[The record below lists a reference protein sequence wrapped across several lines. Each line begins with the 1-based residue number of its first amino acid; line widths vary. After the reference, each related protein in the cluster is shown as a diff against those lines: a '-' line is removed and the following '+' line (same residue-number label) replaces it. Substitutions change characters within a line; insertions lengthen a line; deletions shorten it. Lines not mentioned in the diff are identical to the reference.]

1 MNAERPQMNAAT
13 HGEMERAYPIRFSN
27 FRNNRRSIHRVH
39 QRPFF
44 VHLRFPAFCLL
55 LALTACAVGPNY
67 EKPPVETPTA
77 YKEAGDWV
85 KANPA
90 DAAPKGEWWKVFQD
104 PVLDGLME
112 RVSVSNQS
120 LKAAEARYRQATAAV
135 QSARAQLFPT
145 VGANAGATR
154 SRTTGNGDSGRRYDI
169 TLNASWE
176 PDLWGRVRR
185 LVESNRAAAE
195 ASQAD
200 VEAARLS
207 LQAELA
213 TDYFQLRATDAQI
226 VLFQDTVKAFE
237 TSYSLTQNR
246 YRAGV
251 AAKSDVVQ
259 SEAQLRSTQAQAIDL
274 KAARAQLEHAIAVL
288 VGQPPASF
296 SIAPAN
302 IQTHLPDIPPG
313 MPSTLLE
320 RRPDVAAAERRMA
333 AANARIGVAEAAY
346 FPSLS
351 LSANGGFAG
360 NALANLI
367 SAPNRIWSLGLAA
380 AATILDFGA
389 RSADVESARA
399 AYDETVANYR
409 QTSLQAFQEVEDDL
423 ATLRYLAEESG
434 VQQQAA
440 RAARESVALTL
451 NQYKAGTV
459 SFLNVT
465 VVQASQLSEER
476 STVSIL
482 ERRLAASVALIRA
495 LGGTWEPAP

>member
-1 MNAERPQMNAAT
+1 MDFSFEMNPDKRTMGIAAHPRPGRSSFAMN
-13 HGEMERAYPIRFSN
+13 I
-27 FRNNRRSIHRVH
+27 RVH
-39 QRPFF
+39 LSVAP
-44 VHLRFPAFCLL
+44 LL
-55 LALTACAVGPNY
+55 FLAACAVGPEY
-67 EKPPVETPTA
+67 RQPPVEAPAT

-85 KANPA
+85 KAKPA
-90 DAAPKGEWWKVFQD
+90 DTAPKGKWWEVFKD
-104 PVLDGLME
+104 AELNGLME
-112 RVSVSNQS
+112 QVSVSNQS

-145 VGANAGATR
+145 LGAGANATR
-154 SRTTGNGDSGRRYDI
+154 SRSTGPGDAGRRYSL
-169 TLNASWE
+169 TLDASWE

-185 LVESNRAAAE
+185 LVESNRAEAE
-195 ASQAD
+195 ASASD
-200 VEAARLS
+200 VENARLA

-213 TDYFQLRATDAQI
+213 TDYFQLRATDAGI
-226 VLFQDTVKAFE
+226 VLLQDTVKAFE
-237 TSYSLTQNR
+237 TSYNLTRNR

-274 KAARAQLEHAIAVL
+274 QVTRAQLEHAIAVL
-288 VGQPPASF
+288 VGKPPATF

-302 IQTHLPDIPPG
+302 VTMHIPEIPPG
-313 MPSTLLE
+313 LASTLLQ

-360 NALANLI
+360 AGLANLI

-399 AYDETVANYR
+399 AYDEAVANYR
-409 QTSLQAFQEVEDDL
+409 QTSLTAFQEVEDDL
-423 ATLRYLAEESG
+423 AALHWLGEEAA
-434 VQQQAA
+434 VQDQAA
-440 RAARESVALTL
+440 RAARESVALIL

-459 SFLNVT
+459 SYLNVA

-476 STVSIL
+476 STVSL
-482 ERRLAASVALIRA
+482 LARRLVASVALIRA
-495 LGGTWEPAP
+495 LGGSWEATP